1 MLDLLF
7 VGEERDFEFYHL
19 NQPDPAPDPTPHLPR
34 RSHSTT
40 RSGPTNPTT
49 MSGYLHQHDPAAAI
63 APPVMSEQIVVQLVL
78 ATEQTWNIFAWTL
91 ELIIRAV
98 LGTVT

>member
-1 MLDLLF
+1 
-7 VGEERDFEFYHL
+7 
-19 NQPDPAPDPTPHLPR
+19 
-34 RSHSTT
+34 
-40 RSGPTNPTT
+40 